1 MQTMHKGLPWG
12 LNLWGFTD
20 FNGTQGT
27 RDDHFE
33 LTQFFTEYRLRKP
46 LPKLYKVEGL
56 GVELE
61 YNEASGADNG
71 LLRVG
76 LTFQARC
83 VDPLRDRLAAV
94 AGATVRDRW
103 LWSITQHDSLLCAWR
118 ATHPRWFQ
126 RFQPQQAWT
135 QPLGGRIAAG
145 MSHSWSA
152 LVDFGG
158 ALQWLP
164 IRQPVSGWIRHRPRT
179 QYQALTTGTAMRA
192 LQPNELRLA
201 SCS

>member
-71 LLRVG
+71 LLRVR
-76 LTFQARC
+76 LTFKH
-83 VDPLRDRLAAV
+83 AV
-94 AGATVRDRW
+94 STPYGTGW
-103 LWSITQHDSLLCAWR
+103 
-118 ATHPRWFQ
+118 
-126 RFQPQQAWT
+126 
-135 QPLGGRIAAG
+135 
-145 MSHSWSA
+145 
-152 LVDFGG
+152 
-158 ALQWLP
+158 LQWRGLP
-164 IRQPVSGWIRHRPRT
+164 YETDGSG
-179 QYQALTTGTAMRA
+179 Q
-192 LQPNELRLA
+192 
-201 SCS
+201 

>member
-76 LTFQARC
+76 LTFKH
-83 VDPLRDRLAAV
+83 AV
-94 AGATVRDRW
+94 STPYGTGW
-103 LWSITQHDSLLCAWR
+103 
-118 ATHPRWFQ
+118 
-126 RFQPQQAWT
+126 
-135 QPLGGRIAAG
+135 
-145 MSHSWSA
+145 
-152 LVDFGG
+152 
-158 ALQWLP
+158 LQWRGLP
-164 IRQPVSGWIRHRPRT
+164 YETDGSGQQLSMIHFFALGERLTLAGFSDFNLNKHGPNRWVAESQLACLIHGQLWLTLEARYNGFQSANPSLDGSGIALGLSIRP
-179 QYQALTTGTAMRA
+179 
-192 LQPNELRLA
+192 
-201 SCS
+201 